1 MESPEKS
8 QINNLDAD
16 AEITESK
23 SNPEERS
30 GIYIQGF
37 LKITDPESGDILLE
51 TRA

>member
-1 MESPEKS
+1 METPENS

-16 AEITESK
+16 AQVTESK
-23 SNPEERS
+23 SNPEENS
-30 GIYIQGF
+30 GIFIQGF